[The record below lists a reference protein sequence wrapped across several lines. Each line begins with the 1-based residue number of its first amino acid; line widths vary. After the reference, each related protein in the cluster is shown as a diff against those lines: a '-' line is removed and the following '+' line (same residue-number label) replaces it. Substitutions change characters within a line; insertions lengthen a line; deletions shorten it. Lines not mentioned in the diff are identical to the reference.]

1 MYCFFSFCNCISYMY
16 INMYYLDKEQFYQLS
31 LHVYWLFTS
40 STIDQFLE
48 RIWWS
53 GAFKLF
59 SIAYISAMLE
69 LSLLYCVYTSE
80 HQVILYIGGFYCG
93 YLLCPPPPSSQ
104 LLIGYFICFSLTIVY
119 FIEMHL
125 KKKLDPHI

>member
-40 STIDQFLE
+40 SNIDQFLK

-59 SIAYISAMLE
+59 SIACISAMLE
-69 LSLLYCVYTSE
+69 LSLLYCVHTSE
-80 HQVILYIGGFYCG
+80 HQIILYIGGFYCG
-93 YLLCPPPPSSQ
+93 YLLCPP
-104 LLIGYFICFSLTIVY
+104 LLTTRDWLLYLLLFNNSLLHWDA
-119 FIEMHL
+119 FE
-125 KKKLDPHI
+125 KKLNPRI